1 MNILILG
8 SGGRE
13 HAIAWKL
20 RQSRRPVNIF
30 VGPGNAGTSEIAE
43 NVNID
48 PMDFSAVKQ
57 AALEHDIDIVIVGPE
72 APLVK
77 GVSDFF
83 ESDAELSH
91 ISVVGP
97 CSKGAMLEGSK
108 DFAKGFMVRNNIP
121 TARYE
126 TFTSGTIKEAALFL
140 KTLKPPYVLKVD
152 GLAAGKGVLILD
164 SYDEAVAE
172 LSGILGGRFGSAGNK
187 VVIEEYLHGIEVS
200 VFIITDGS
208 SYKILPEAKDYKR
221 IGEGDTGKNTG
232 GMGAVSPVPFVTDAF
247 MKKVEDRIIIPTM
260 NGLNKE
266 NIDYRG
272 FIFFGLMN
280 VDGEPYL
287 IEYNARMGDP
297 ETEVVMPR
305 IKSDFLE
312 LIEGVAKRDLGT
324 RHFET
329 ENRTAVTV
337 MMVSGGYPE
346 EYEKGKPV
354 TGLEKHYD
362 SIVFHAGT
370 KTSGG
375 MVVTAG
381 GRVLSVTSMGETREA
396 ALAKSYKTAKEIHFE
411 GSYFRRDIGL
421 DLK

>member
-43 NVNID
+43 NLNID
-48 PMDFSAVKQ
+48 PMDFNAVKK

-83 ESDAELSH
+83 ESDAELTH

-126 TFTSGTIKEAALFL
+126 TFTSGTINDAALFL
-140 KTLKPPYVLKVD
+140 KTLKPPYVLKAD

-164 SYDEAVAE
+164 SYEEAVAE
-172 LSGILGGRFGSAGNK
+172 LSGILEGRFGSAGNK

-232 GMGAVSPVPFVTDAF
+232 GMGAVSPVPFVTDEF

-260 NGLNKE
+260 NGLEKE
-266 NIDYRG
+266 DIDYRG
-272 FIFFGLMN
+272 FVFFGLMN

-324 RHFET
+324 RQFET
-329 ENRTAVTV
+329 ESQTAVTV
-337 MMVSGGYPE
+337 MMVSGGYPD
-346 EYEKGKPV
+346 EYKKGIPV
-354 TGLEKHYD
+354 TGLEKHCE

-375 MVVTAG
+375 RVVTAG